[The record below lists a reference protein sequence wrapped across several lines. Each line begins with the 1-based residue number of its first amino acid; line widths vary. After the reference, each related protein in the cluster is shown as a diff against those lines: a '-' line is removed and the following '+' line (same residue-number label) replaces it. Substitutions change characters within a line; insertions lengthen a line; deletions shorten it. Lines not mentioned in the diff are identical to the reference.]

1 MKQSLFNLF
10 FGLMFMVGVVTTL
23 AGFTMLL
30 VYLSSI
36 SFAIM

>member
-1 MKQSLFNLF
+1 MKQSLFNVF
-10 FGLMFMVGVVTTL
+10 FGLMFLVGVITTL

-30 VYLSSI
+30 VYLSTV